1 MVNSFIFAKLFIRNF
16 THIHYFIC
24 YTASLQE
31 TLQHEVR
38 LVDSLYR
45 LGVQS
50 TDLLSTLSLKVHS
63 DHRSFVVDMRTD
75 HVVVSGGCCVSAML
89 CVCVIVHE

>member
-1 MVNSFIFAKLFIRNF
+1 M
-16 THIHYFIC
+16 
-24 YTASLQE
+24 
-31 TLQHEVR
+31 
-38 LVDSLYR
+38 DSLYR
-45 LGVQS
+45 LGMQS

-75 HVVVSGGCCVSAML
+75 HVVVSGGYCVSVML

>member
-1 MVNSFIFAKLFIRNF
+1 MGNKSDNCIF
-16 THIHYFIC
+16 
-24 YTASLQE
+24 SLQE

-50 TDLLSTLSLKVHS
+50 TDLQSTLSLKVHS
-63 DHRSFVVDMRTD
+63 DHKSFVVDMRSD
-75 HVVVSGGCCVSAML
+75 HVVVSELVFLLYYYS
-89 CVCVIVHE
+89 VCVRSL

>member
-1 MVNSFIFAKLFIRNF
+1 MSLLASNCHVV
-16 THIHYFIC
+16 HITDIVF
-24 YTASLQE
+24 SLQE
-31 TLQHEVR
+31 TLQYEVR

-63 DHRSFVVDMRTD
+63 DHKSFVVDMRSE
-75 HVVVSGGCCVSAML
+75 HVVVRNSVPVILRILSTCVPVL
-89 CVCVIVHE
+89 